1 MRKLQILIAS
11 MAIVLMTT
19 SGFNTGENGVSEGKP
34 APINELT
41 NILGKETITN
51 HGQDILLNLWSASD
65 GESRARAKEYQ
76 THINTKK
83 THLINI
89 NLSDNPCLY
98 NSIVKLDGIDKQT
111 SIYINEET
119 TSKIREILGM
129 GDATGAILISA
140 DGMVKAINPEASTL

>member
-11 MAIVLMTT
+11 LAIVLMTT
-19 SGFNTGENGVSEGKP
+19 SGFNIGQTGIIKDKP

-41 NILGKETITN
+41 NILGNNTITS

-76 THINTKK
+76 THINAKK

-89 NLSDNPCLY
+89 NLSDHPCLY
-98 NSIVKLDGIDKQT
+98 NSIVKLDGIDKRN
-111 SIYINEET
+111 SVYLNEET
-119 TSKIREILGM
+119 TKKIQALLGM
-129 GDATGAILISA
+129 KKTTGAILISP
-140 DGMVKAINPEASTL
+140 DGMVKAINPEATSL